1 MNRGGSSRVGEKKNA
16 CRNGVSRVNFSKYI
30 FKTARIYSRAP
41 VLLYLISQEVLLE
54 QKIFPRLTKETKLVA
69 GFITKFVL
77 LKQTNSRL
85 QVPYDIIIHNFMLC
99 IWQDGNS
106 TFQSTSRSAFALF
119 DDFMSNL
126 GNNNSLYFLI
136 CFFSFFLF
144 QRPIQQN
151 YRHFNFLIFLFSNWV
166 LNINTS

>member
-1 MNRGGSSRVGEKKNA
+1 M
-16 CRNGVSRVNFSKYI
+16 SRVNFSKYI

-77 LKQTNSRL
+77 PKQTNSSL
-85 QVPYDIIIHNFMLC
+85 QVSNGIIIHNFMLC

-126 GNNNSLYFLI
+126 GNNNSLFFLI
-136 CFFSFFLF
+136 CFFFYFIF
-144 QRPIQQN
+144 QKPIQQN
-151 YRHFNFLIFLFSNWV
+151 YKHFYFLSFILFSGWV
-166 LNINTS
+166 LNINSS